1 MMRAARPA
9 LAALLAA
16 AAMPVV
22 AVAQSAPPP
31 PRTPV
36 TGVAAPASPT
46 DAPPTA
52 PEKKEAYG
60 LQDAGEHTLR
70 ATQTIFNGAGAGAS
84 PNPSATIA
92 RDVKRVNGYFDK
104 VGDGLTLIDVGV
116 TSYEVGTEISQGNYG
131 AAARKGAAA
140 VIDQCIGAAI
150 AAGCTAATVGTTGPG
165 AVFAEPLCVA
175 AVTTVVEY
183 CDHKLEQATGM
194 SMSETVVDWGVK
206 GGAAAID
213 AMDSAFGSAE
223 RDFGQARASAD
234 AKRMSMSDANQAVLA
249 EQAAQEQ
256 AARDAAAEAASV
268 NDALFFNNLMM
279 GLGSSFAPPPV
290 VPLAPVSGPSGC
302 HPGHDEA
309 AHPGGCHS
317 PRGGTAN

>member
-1 MMRAARPA
+1 MMRAARLA
-9 LAALLAA
+9 LPALLAA
-16 AAMPVV
+16 AAMPAV
-22 AVAQSAPPP
+22 AAAQSAPPP
-31 PRTPV
+31 TPSA
-36 TGVAAPASPT
+36 GVAAPASPT
-46 DAPPTA
+46 VTPPA
-52 PEKKEAYG
+52 AAEKKEAYG
-60 LQDAGEHTLR
+60 LQDAGEHMLR

-116 TSYEVGTEISQGNYG
+116 AGYEVGTEINQGNYG

-206 GGAAAID
+206 GGAAAIG

-234 AKRMSMSDANQAVLA
+234 AKRMSMSDANQAALA

-256 AARDAAAEAASV
+256 AARDAAAQAASGA

-279 GLGSSFAPPPV
+279 GLGLSFAPPPV
-290 VPLAPVSGPSGC
+290 VPLAPASGPSGC

>member
-1 MMRAARPA
+1 MMRAARFA
-9 LAALLAA
+9 LPALLAA
-16 AAMPVV
+16 AALP
-22 AVAQSAPPP
+22 AVAAAQGAPPP
-31 PRTPV
+31 PSA
-36 TGVAAPASPT
+36 GVAAPASPT
-46 DAPPTA
+46 ATPPAAT
-52 PEKKEAYG
+52 EKKEAYG

-70 ATQTIFNGAGAGAS
+70 ATQTIFNGAGAAAS
-84 PNPSATIA
+84 PDPSATIA
-92 RDVKRVNGYFDK
+92 RDAKRVNGYFDK

-116 TSYEVGTEISQGNYG
+116 TSYEVGTEISQGNYR

-183 CDHKLEQATGM
+183 CDHKLKEATGM

-206 GGAAAID
+206 GGAAAIG

-234 AKRMSMSDANQAVLA
+234 AKRMSMSDANQAALA

-256 AARDAAAEAASV
+256 AARDAAAAATSA
-268 NDALFFNNLMM
+268 NDALFLNNLMM
-279 GLGSSFAPPPV
+279 GLGSSFVPPPA
-290 VPLAPVSGPSGC
+290 VPLAPAAGPSGC